1 MYVMSA
7 SNSWYG
13 AEGTN
18 CGFLAFDAL
27 IACFFVYFGP
37 FMPRILHIRLTFLR
51 LTGRPIS

>member
-1 MYVMSA
+1 MSA